1 MTTESQDLQQHRA
14 EAGRHAWNNGAASRW
29 MRAVF
34 WVLLYLLLTA
44 LPLVV
49 LLVGPVPKGGG
60 VGWDFAMALGFGG
73 LSIMGLQ
80 FVLTARFRRLTAP
93 FGIDII
99 YWFHRWAAIGGVVL
113 ILGHY
118 LMLRIG
124 YGSALGP
131 ANPWT
136 ADWAMTAGRISL
148 GLFGVLLVTSL
159 WRKQLGLA
167 YDSWR
172 VLHGLMAVIAVG
184 LAMAHIH
191 GVGYYTSGPWKAA
204 VWGGY
209 SGLWLLALAY
219 IRLLRPLSLLRR
231 PYRVAEVKDEG
242 GASWTVTLKPEQP
255 PALRFRP
262 GQFGWL
268 TLGGS
273 PFRAIEHPFSF
284 SGSAEDA
291 EVLRFTIKELGDF
304 TRTIKHVRV
313 GEVAYVDGPFGVFTT
328 DFYPRAPGF
337 VMIAGGVGIAPM
349 MSMLR
354 TLADRGDRR
363 PVYLISGNWRWDA
376 VLFRE
381 ELESLT
387 ARLNLKV
394 VHVLQEVPPDWTGE
408 AGYVTEAILRRNLP
422 DETRTFEHFLCGPKA
437 MTDFVT
443 ASLDRMQIPLHRVHL
458 ELFEMA

>member
-1 MTTESQDLQQHRA
+1 L
-14 EAGRHAWNNGAASRW
+14 
-29 MRAVF
+29 RAVI
-34 WVLLYLLLTA
+34 WVLLYLFLTA
-44 LPLVV
+44 LPLIV
-49 LLVGPVPKGGG
+49 LLIGPVPKGGG

-99 YWFHRWAAIGGVVL
+99 YLFHRWAAVGGVTL
-113 ILGHY
+113 ILAHY
-118 LMLRIG
+118 LILRFG
-124 YGSALGP
+124 YGSAIGP

-136 ADWAMTAGRISL
+136 APWPMTAGRISL
-148 GLFGVLLVTSL
+148 GLFGVLIVTSL
-159 WRKQLGLA
+159 WRKQLGLD

-172 VLHGLMAVIAVG
+172 VLHGLIAVIAVG
-184 LAMAHIH
+184 LAIAHIH
-191 GVGYYTSGPWKAA
+191 GVGYYTSTPWKAA

-209 SGLWLLALAY
+209 SALWLLALAY

-231 PYRVAEVKDEG
+231 PYRVAAVKDEG
-242 GASWTVTLKPEQP
+242 SASWTVTLQPERP

-284 SGSAEDA
+284 SGSAQDA

-304 TRTIKHVRV
+304 TRTIKHVRI

-328 DFYPRAPGF
+328 DFHRDAPGF
-337 VMIAGGVGIAPM
+337 VLIAGGVGIAPI

-354 TLADRGDRR
+354 TLADRSDRR
-363 PVYLISGNWRWDA
+363 PLHLIYGNWRWDA

-381 ELESLT
+381 ELDVLKS
-387 ARLNLKV
+387 RLNLKV
-394 VHVLQEVPPDWTGE
+394 VHVLQETPSEWTGE

-422 DETRTFEHFLCGPKA
+422 AETRMFEHFLCGPKA

-443 ASLDRMQIPLHRVHL
+443 ASLERMRIPLHRVHL